1 MIKIQVKNQ
10 FKILVMISC
19 GILMASCNKDKRKV
33 ASATSN
39 VKIIEQAF
47 EMPGLN
53 RNRKLRLYLPP
64 DYEKSTKRYPVLYM
78 HDGQNLFD
86 DLTSFVGEWGID
98 ESLNEL
104 YKKNEFS
111 IIVVGVDN
119 GAEKR
124 MNELSP
130 WMNSKYGVAEG
141 KQYMEFIVNTVK
153 PYIDNHYRTLT
164 DRNNTAIMGSSMGGL
179 ISHYAMF
186 EYPTIFS
193 KAGVFSPSFWFAK
206 EVYPFSDKRKL
217 LDNHRLY
224 YLMGGDEGQDTVEN
238 MDVMV
243 ASLITQG
250 VNSESIL
257 SRTVD
262 GGEHN
267 ERFWRSEFTKAVT
280 WLFR

>member
-1 MIKIQVKNQ
+1 
-10 FKILVMISC
+10 MISC